1 MFAGPNGSGKSSIIE
16 QINDR
21 FNFGYYI
28 NADDIQ
34 KKLNDQGVI
43 NCSSFLPFTLQQKDW
58 IGFLNNLTE
67 DVRLNNDLSKFL
79 SIEGEFINSLL
90 PIDGYGAS
98 VFAEFIRIKLLE
110 AGNSYSFETVRS
122 HTSKVNFIE
131 EANKLDYKTYL
142 YFVCTIDPIIN
153 VERVKS
159 RVVHGG
165 HEVNREKIVS
175 RYYRSLELLHA
186 AFVASNRAFIIDN
199 SGLDGS
205 VIVEKNGNEISVLSD
220 DVPSW
225 VQRYLI
231 EKIDN

>member
-1 MFAGPNGSGKSSIIE
+1 M
-16 QINDR
+16 
-21 FNFGYYI
+21 
-28 NADDIQ
+28 
-34 KKLNDQGVI
+34 
-43 NCSSFLPFTLQQKDW
+43 
-58 IGFLNNLTE
+58 
-67 DVRLNNDLSKFL
+67 
-79 SIEGEFINSLL
+79 EGEFINSLL

-142 YFVCTIDPIIN
+142 YFVCTNDTIIN